1 MKSKP
6 WSESEVAILEQYEN
20 SSKSAYQIYH
30 LLLLNG
36 YERTFKAVT
45 RKIETLGLR
54 KPSRYA
60 TGHERTIGYLDIETT
75 GLKANVDIMLSWAIK
90 TRDKD
95 EVVSD
100 VIKKSEVFSG
110 KYDYRIVKS
119 LIKAL
124 GNYDIIM
131 TYYGTRFD
139 VPFMRTRALDHGLP
153 FPKFRSLSHKDIYY
167 LVRSK
172 LQLTRSSLKTATE
185 FLGIQG
191 KTNLDP
197 RVWRDARYG
206 DAKALK
212 YVFDH
217 NVADVEIL
225 EDLHK
230 KIEEYTNANVV
241 PA

>member
-1 MKSKP
+1 MKRKP
-6 WSESEVAILEQYEN
+6 WSEAELAVIQNYEN
-20 SSKSAYQIYH
+20 TSISRYQIYH
-30 LLLLNG
+30 KLLLQG
-36 YERTFKAVT
+36 YDRTYKAVQ
-45 RKIETLGLR
+45 RKIENLGLR

-60 TGHERTIGYLDIETT
+60 TGHEKTIGYLDIETT

-95 EVVSD
+95 EVVFD
-100 VIKKSEVFSG
+100 VIKKSEVFNG
-110 KYDYRIVKS
+110 TYDYRLVTN
-119 LIKAL
+119 LCKAL
-124 GNYDIIM
+124 KKYDLIL
-131 TYYGTRFD
+131 TYYGTGFD
-139 VPFMRTRALDHGLP
+139 VPFMRTRALDHGIQ
-153 FPKFRSLSHKDIYY
+153 FPKFRKMSHKDIYY

-172 LQLTRSSLKTATE
+172 LQLTRSSLKVATQ
-185 FLGIQG
+185 FLGIDG

-206 DAKALK
+206 NKDALK
-212 YVFDH
+212 YVLDH

-230 KIEEYTNANVV
+230 KIEQYTNANVV